1 MTKPARPVDAD
12 WLAMREPADTQ
23 ARAVTQVRLLPT
35 LIGFLSRRSAQARPV
50 RIVDLGAGTGSGARW
65 LGPRL
70 PLPQHWTLLD
80 HDEALISRA
89 AVPVTAT
96 SVVAGVEHLAE
107 LLEHGGADLVTA
119 TALLD
124 LLDHPA
130 MTTVVETVAG
140 SGAAVLFS
148 LNVTGVVEL
157 DPIDAL
163 DAAIAAAFNGHQRRD
178 GLLGPDAAPVAAREL
193 SRRGFTAIEVE
204 TPWFLTPQESELTLA
219 WLEGW
224 VQAAVEADAQ
234 LSGPGRNWIERRRE
248 QLARGALSARVD
260 HVDLLAV
267 PSLTQ

>member
-1 MTKPARPVDAD
+1 MTRPVHPVDAD

-23 ARAVTQVRLLPT
+23 ARAVTQARLLPT
-35 LIGFLSRRSAQARPV
+35 LIGYLSRRKAERGPV

-89 AVPVTAT
+89 AVPVPAT
-96 SVVAGVEHLAE
+96 SVVAGVKHLAE
-107 LLEHGGADLVTA
+107 LLEHGGVDLVTA

-130 MTTVVETVAG
+130 IATVIEAIAG

-157 DPIDAL
+157 DPIDPL
-163 DAAIAAAFNGHQRRD
+163 DASIAVAFNRHQRRD
-178 GLLGPDAAPVAAREL
+178 GLLGPDAAPAAAHEL
-193 SRRGFTAIEVE
+193 SRRGFTVTQVA
-204 TPWFLTPQESELTLA
+204 TPWLLTPQESELTLA

-234 LSGPGRNWIERRRE
+234 LSGPGRDWLERRRE
-248 QLARGALSARVD
+248 QVDRGDLTAQVG
-260 HVDLLAV
+260 HVDLLAM
-267 PSLTQ
+267 PSETQ